1 MSLDRVIVDSSQRVL
16 TNLGVGHSEKI
27 YHKGLHAEMACLGFN
42 LTSEY
47 HLAVCYKDS
56 KGGEHILESERI
68 DIFIHKDPNSNFEE
82 LRENNIILELKSIKS
97 IGNGE
102 SIQIQKYFNELNKKK
117 VLVKIGF
124 IINFPKE
131 KAEIDVVKIENNI

>member
-1 MSLDRVIVDSSQRVL
+1 MSFDRVIVDSAQMVL
-16 TNLGVGHSEKI
+16 NNLTLGHSEKI
-27 YHKGLHAEMACLGFN
+27 YHKALHAELACKGFN

-56 KGGEHILESERI
+56 KGEDHILESERI
-68 DIFIHKDPNSNFEE
+68 DIFIHRDPNSAFEE
-82 LRENNIILELKSIKS
+82 IKENNVILELKSIKS

-102 SIQIQKYFNELNKKK
+102 SIQVQKYFNELNKKK
-117 VLVKIGF
+117 INIKIGY

-131 KAEIDVVKIENNI
+131 KKEIDIVKIENR